1 MSFDVLAESCKSL
14 LAMPTAFPS
23 TGSIPAA
30 PESSVDVDKPPSFQ
44 FVSASPKI
52 ERKPLAVPLMSG
64 LNDWHQSETGRLH
77 RIGFAVNPIGTG
89 SGKEDRVMCGIATFY
104 PLLRMANVTAW
115 IKSAA
120 TRRIGNP
127 APRMLKASNVRYG

>member
-1 MSFDVLAESCKSL
+1 
-14 LAMPTAFPS
+14 
-23 TGSIPAA
+23 
-30 PESSVDVDKPPSFQ
+30 
-44 FVSASPKI
+44 
-52 ERKPLAVPLMSG
+52 MSG

-89 SGKEDRVMCGIATFY
+89 SGKEDRVICGIATFY

-127 APRMLKASNVRYG
+127 APRMLKASNVRLSEFFEKPEKSVLFRHCVRHRLD